1 MLIINILKKR
11 GHLFCCISICFL
23 AFSCIENSDNNK
35 SEKPIADSLLR
46 GDLKFDTIKV
56 KSLSKVKKV
65 IKIDSLEQRIIDSGL
80 VDIQEVDSTILIDV
94 KYSSL
99 DNFMKKD
106 LYGSLNRIYLQK
118 EVAERLSTAQKALKE
133 QDSTLSLLVFDGVR
147 PRSVQQRMW
156 DALDTIPFHE
166 RIKFVS
172 NPKNGS
178 LHSYGCAVDLT
189 IYDHKTDTLLD
200 MGAGYDD
207 LRKIAYPRY
216 EEEFLESGELT
227 KLQYR
232 NRKLLR
238 SVMRKGGFW
247 VIATEWWHFNAFS
260 REKAKELYEVVE

>member
-1 MLIINILKKR
+1 MLIINILNNIFR
-11 GHLFCCISICFL
+11 LFCSISICL
-23 AFSCIENSDNNK
+23 LSFSCEINRGNDGFENNK
-35 SEKPIADSLLR
+35 TDSSLV
-46 GDLKFDTIKV
+46 GDFNFKTTEV
-56 KSLSKVKKV
+56 KSLSEVKKV
-65 IKIDSLEQRIIDSGL
+65 NKIDALEQRIIDSGL
-80 VDIQEVDSTILIDV
+80 VDIQSIDSTILIDV

-118 EVAERLSTAQKALKE
+118 EVAERLSIAQKALKE
-133 QDSTLSLLVFDGVR
+133 KDSTLSLLVFDGVR
-147 PRSVQQRMW
+147 PVSVQQSMW
-156 DALDTIPFHE
+156 DALDTIPFQE

-178 LHSYGCAVDLT
+178 LHSYGCAVDLS
-189 IYDHKTDTLLD
+189 IYDYKTDSLLD

-207 LRKIAYPRY
+207 LRKIAYPKF
-216 EEEFLESGELT
+216 EKVFLESGALT
-227 KLQYR
+227 KQQYK
-232 NRKLLR
+232 NRSLLR